1 MRQLLTCELV
11 CQLSAAVTSLEHMT
25 SQTTID
31 TTGPG
36 DKAPAAPSDL
46 SPASGLRGH
55 PWFTLITVA
64 VGVMMVALDGTI
76 VAIANPAIQKDLK
89 ASFADVQWITN
100 GYFLA
105 LAVSLITAGKLGDR
119 FGHRQTF
126 LIGVVGFAAASGA
139 IGLSSSIAAVVTFR
153 VFQGLFGALLMPAAL
168 GLLRATFPAEKL
180 NMAIGIWGMVIGAS
194 TAGGPILGGV
204 LVEHVNWQSV
214 FFINVPVGAIALVLG
229 LLILL
234 DHRAALGRGPL
245 NEHSAS
251 RSFDILGIV
260 LLSGAMF
267 CLVWAL
273 IKAPTW
279 GWGDGRTWT
288 FIAVSVVGFALF
300 SFWET
305 KVKEPLIPLG
315 LFRSVPLSAGVVLM
329 VLMAIAF
336 MGGLFFV
343 TFYLQNVH
351 GMKPIDAGLHLLP
364 LTGMMIVGSPL
375 AGAMITKLGPR
386 IPLAGGMAATAIAMY
401 GMSTLQ
407 TDTGSAVMS
416 LWFALLGLGL
426 APVMVGAT
434 EVIVGNAPMELS
446 GVAGGL
452 QQAAMQIGGSL
463 GTAVLGAVMASKV
476 DGDLAANWKDA
487 GLPPLTPTQLD
498 QASEAVQV
506 GVAPVAK
513 GTPEAIAAKIAD
525 VAHDT
530 FISGMSLASLVAC
543 SVAVVAVFV
552 ALLTKRGE
560 NAEAGAGA
568 AHI

>member
-1 MRQLLTCELV
+1 
-11 CQLSAAVTSLEHMT
+11 MT
-25 SQTTID
+25 SQTIID
-31 TTGPG
+31 TAGSGDPGPS
-36 DKAPAAPSDL
+36 APSEQPPAAEW
-46 SPASGLRGH
+46 RGH
-55 PWFTLITVA
+55 PWFTLVTVA

-76 VAIANPAIQKDLK
+76 VAIANPAIASDLG
-89 ASFADVQWITN
+89 ATFAQVQWITN
-100 GYFLA
+100 AYFLA

-126 LIGVVGFAAASGA
+126 LIGVAGFAAASGA
-139 IGLSSSIAAVVTFR
+139 IGLSSSIAAVITFR
-153 VFQGLFGALLMPAAL
+153 VFQGVFGALLMPAAL

-214 FFINVPVGAIALVLG
+214 FFINVPVGVLALVLG
-229 LLILL
+229 VLILL
-234 DHRAALGRGPL
+234 DHRAENAP
-245 NEHSAS
+245 
-251 RSFDILGIV
+251 RSFDLLGIA

-279 GWGDGRTWT
+279 GWGDGMTWA
-288 FIAVSVVGFALF
+288 FVGGSVLLFAVF
-300 SFWET
+300 SLWET

-351 GMKPIDAGLHLLP
+351 GMSPIDAGLHLLP

-375 AGAMITKLGPR
+375 AGALITKLGPR

-401 GMSTLQ
+401 GMSTLE
-407 TDTGSAVMS
+407 TDTGSGPMA

-476 DGDLAANWKDA
+476 DSDLPGNWTSA
-487 GLPPLTPTQLD
+487 GLPPLTPAQLD

-506 GVAPVAK
+506 GVAPV
-513 GTPEAIAAKIAD
+513 TPQTPAEIAAKITD

-530 FISGMSLASLVAC
+530 FISGMSLASLVAAG
-543 SVAVVAVFV
+543 VAGVAVFV

-560 NAEAGAGA
+560 NAEAGAGVG
-568 AHI
+568 HI

>member
-1 MRQLLTCELV
+1 
-11 CQLSAAVTSLEHMT
+11 MT

-31 TTGPG
+31 KTGSG
-36 DKAPAAPSDL
+36 GGAPADPSAAT
-46 SPASGLRGH
+46 PGKGLRGH
-55 PWFTLITVA
+55 PWLTLITVA

-76 VAIANPAIQKDLK
+76 VAIANPAIGKDLG
-89 ASFADVQWITN
+89 ASWSDLQWITN
-100 GYFLA
+100 AYFLA

-126 LIGVVGFAAASGA
+126 LIGVAGFAASSAA
-139 IGLSSSIAAVVTFR
+139 IGLSKGITAVIVFR

-214 FFINVPVGAIALVLG
+214 FFINVPVGVLAIVLG
-229 LLILL
+229 VLILL
-234 DHRAALGRGPL
+234 DHRAENAP
-245 NEHSAS
+245 
-251 RSFDILGIV
+251 RSFDLLGIA
-260 LLSGAMF
+260 LLSAAMF

-273 IKAPTW
+273 IKAPEW
-279 GWGDGRTWT
+279 GWGDLKTWA
-288 FIAVSVVGFALF
+288 FIVASLVGFGLF
-300 SFWET
+300 AVWET

-351 GMKPIDAGLHLLP
+351 GMSPIDAGLHLLP

-375 AGAMITKLGPR
+375 AGVMITKLGPR
-386 IPLAGGMAATAIAMY
+386 IPLAGGMACTAIAMY
-401 GMSTLQ
+401 GMSTL
-407 TDTGSAVMS
+407 DPHTGSGVMS
-416 LWFALLGLGL
+416 VWFALLGLGL

-476 DGDLAANWKDA
+476 DSEFAGNWAGA
-487 GLPPLTPTQLD
+487 GLPPLAPAQSE
-498 QASEAVQV
+498 QAKLVVQQ
-506 GVAPVAK
+506 GIAPVPD
-513 GTPEAIAAKIAD
+513 GTPEQIAAKITE
-525 VAHDT
+525 VAHTT
-530 FISGMSLASLVAC
+530 FIDGMSLASLTAAGVA
-543 SVAVVAVFV
+543 AVAVFV
-552 ALLTKRGE
+552 AFLTKRGA

>member
-1 MRQLLTCELV
+1 
-11 CQLSAAVTSLEHMT
+11 MT
-25 SQTTID
+25 SQTTLD
-31 TTGPG
+31 KTGPG
-36 DKAPAAPSDL
+36 DGRPAGPSEGAR
-46 SPASGLRGH
+46 ASGLRGH

-76 VAIANPAIQKDLK
+76 VAIANPAIQQDLG
-89 ASFADVQWITN
+89 ATFAEVQWITN

-139 IGLSSSIAAVVTFR
+139 IGLSDSIAFVVTFR
-153 VFQGLFGALLMPAAL
+153 VLQGLFGALLMPAAL

-214 FFINVPVGAIALVLG
+214 FFINVPVGVLALVLG
-229 LLILL
+229 ILILL
-234 DHRAALGRGPL
+234 DHRAENAP
-245 NEHSAS
+245 
-251 RSFDILGIV
+251 RSFDILGIA
-260 LLSGAMF
+260 LLSAAMF

-273 IKAPTW
+273 IKAPAW
-279 GWGDGRTWT
+279 GWGDGLTWT
-288 FIAVSVVGFALF
+288 FIAASVLGFALF
-300 SFWET
+300 AFWET

-315 LFRSVPLSAGVVLM
+315 LFRSVALSAGVVLM

-351 GMKPIDAGLHLLP
+351 GMSPIDAGLHLLP

-375 AGAMITKLGPR
+375 AGVMITKLGPR

-401 GMSTLQ
+401 GMSTLE

-434 EVIVGNAPMELS
+434 EVIVGNAPLELS

-476 DGDLAANWKDA
+476 DSDLAGNWKDA
-487 GLPPLTPTQLD
+487 GLPPLTAAQEA

-506 GVAPVAK
+506 GMPPVAK
-513 GTPEAIAAKIAD
+513 GTPEAIAAKITD

-530 FISGMSLASLVAC
+530 FISGMSLASLVAAG
-543 SVAVVAVFV
+543 VAAIAVFV
-552 ALLTKRGE
+552 ALLTKRGA
-560 NAEAGAGA
+560 NAEAGAGVG
-568 AHI
+568 HV

>member
-1 MRQLLTCELV
+1 
-11 CQLSAAVTSLEHMT
+11 MT

-31 TTGPG
+31 TTASG
-36 DKAPAAPSDL
+36 DKAPVPSDAT
-46 SPASGLRGH
+46 PGKGLRGH
-55 PWFTLITVA
+55 PWLTLITVA

-76 VAIANPAIQKDLK
+76 VAIANPAIQKDLG
-89 ASFADVQWITN
+89 ATFAEVQWITN

-139 IGLSSSIAAVVTFR
+139 IGLSDSIAFVVTFR
-153 VFQGLFGALLMPAAL
+153 VLQGLFGALLMPAAL

-214 FFINVPVGAIALVLG
+214 FFINVPVGVLAVVLG
-229 LLILL
+229 VLILL
-234 DHRAALGRGPL
+234 DHRAENAP
-245 NEHSAS
+245 
-251 RSFDILGIV
+251 RSFDVLGIA
-260 LLSGAMF
+260 LLSTAVF

-273 IKAPTW
+273 IKAPPSEW
-279 GWGDGRTWT
+279 GWGDAKTLAFLG
-288 FIAVSVVGFALF
+288 ASVLCFALF
-300 SFWET
+300 AFWET
-305 KVKEPLIPLG
+305 KVKEPLIPLA
-315 LFRSVPLSAGVVLM
+315 LFRSVALSAGVVLM

-351 GMKPIDAGLHLLP
+351 GMSPIDAGLHLLP

-375 AGAMITKLGPR
+375 AGAMITKFGPR
-386 IPLAGGMAATAIAMY
+386 VPLAGGMACTAIAMY

-407 TDTGSAVMS
+407 TDTGSGIMS

-476 DGDLAANWKDA
+476 NSDLAGNWEKA
-487 GLPPLTPTQLD
+487 GLPPLTGEQEH

-506 GVAPVAK
+506 GVPPLAP
-513 GTPEAIAAKIAD
+513 GTPDAIAAKITG

-530 FISGMSLASLVAC
+530 FISGMSAASLVAAG
-543 SVAVVAVFV
+543 VAVVAVLV
-552 ALLTKRGE
+552 AFLTKRGE
-560 NAEAGAGA
+560 NAGAGAGA

>member
-1 MRQLLTCELV
+1 
-11 CQLSAAVTSLEHMT
+11 MT

-31 TTGPG
+31 TTGPE
-36 DKAPAAPSDL
+36 DKAPQSPSDRPPL
-46 SPASGLRGH
+46 SGLRGH
-55 PWFTLITVA
+55 PWLTLLTVA

-76 VAIANPAIQKDLK
+76 VAIANPAIQADLK

-105 LAVSLITAGKLGDR
+105 LAVALITAGKLGDR

-126 LIGVVGFAAASGA
+126 LIGVVGFGAASGA

-153 VFQGLFGALLMPAAL
+153 VLQGLFGALLMPAAL

-214 FFINVPVGAIALVLG
+214 FFINVPVGALALVLG
-229 LLILL
+229 VLILL
-234 DHRAALGRGPL
+234 DHRAENAP
-245 NEHSAS
+245 
-251 RSFDILGIV
+251 RSFDLLGIA
-260 LLSGAMF
+260 LLSAAMF

-279 GWGDGRTWT
+279 GWGDGLTWT
-288 FIAVSVVGFALF
+288 FIVASVVGFGLF
-300 SFWET
+300 AFWET

-315 LFRSVPLSAGVVLM
+315 LFRSVALSAGVVLM

-351 GMKPIDAGLHLLP
+351 GMSPIDAGLHLLP

-375 AGAMITKLGPR
+375 AGVLITKLGPR

-407 TDTGSAVMS
+407 ADTGSALMS

-476 DGDLAANWKDA
+476 DGDLAGNWKDA
-487 GLPPLTPTQLD
+487 GLPALTPAQLD

-513 GTPEAIAAKIAD
+513 GTPPEIVAKITD

-530 FISGMSLASLVAC
+530 FISGMSLASLVAAG
-543 SVAVVAVFV
+543 VAAFAILV

-560 NAEAGAGA
+560 NAEAGAGVG
-568 AHI
+568 HI

>member
-1 MRQLLTCELV
+1 
-11 CQLSAAVTSLEHMT
+11 MT

-31 TTGPG
+31 ATGPG
-36 DKAPAAPSDL
+36 DEAPAAPSGPR
-46 SPASGLRGH
+46 PAAGLRGH
-55 PWFTLITVA
+55 PWLTLITVA

-76 VAIANPAIQKDLK
+76 VAIANPAIGKDLH
-89 ASFADVQWITN
+89 ASWAQLQWITN
-100 GYFLA
+100 AYFLA

-126 LIGVVGFAAASGA
+126 LIGVTGFAAASGA
-139 IGLSSSIAAVVTFR
+139 IGLSDSIAAVVTFR

-214 FFINVPVGAIALVLG
+214 FFINVPVGALALLLG

-234 DHRAALGRGPL
+234 DHRAQNAP
-245 NEHSAS
+245 
-251 RSFDILGIV
+251 RSFDLLGIA

-273 IKAPTW
+273 IKAPAW
-279 GWGDGRTWT
+279 GWGNGKTWL
-288 FIAVSVVGFALF
+288 FLVASVVGFALF
-300 SFWET
+300 ALWE
-305 KVKEPLIPLG
+305 KRVREPLIPLA
-315 LFRSVPLSAGVVLM
+315 LFRSVALSAGVVLM

-351 GMKPIDAGLHLLP
+351 GMSPIDAGLHLLP

-375 AGAMITKLGPR
+375 AGALITKAGPR
-386 IPLAGGMAATAIAMY
+386 IPLAGGMAVTAIAMY
-401 GMSTLQ
+401 GMSTLEEN
-407 TDTGSAVMS
+407 TGSGLMS
-416 LWFALLGLGL
+416 VWFALLGLGL

-476 DGDLAANWKDA
+476 DHTLGDNWADA
-487 GLPPLTPTQLD
+487 GLPKLPPQQLH
-498 QASEAVQV
+498 QAAEAVQQ
-506 GVAPVAK
+506 GVAPVTK
-513 GTPEAIAAKIAD
+513 DTPAPIAEKITE
-525 VAHDT
+525 VAHHT
-530 FISGMSLASLVAC
+530 FIDGMSLASLVAAGVAA
-543 SVAVVAVFV
+543 VAVLV
-552 ALLTKRGE
+552 
-560 NAEAGAGA
+560 
-568 AHI
+568 